1 MKKFQIF
8 LNTDFKIGYLSVS
21 ERRPF
26 CTRTEK
32 VKFFVTYR
40 VDSWVDWW
48 VGVKAVEGVLT
59 AGKKIEHLE

>member
-1 MKKFQIF
+1 MILLLYRFKKSLLFSFRKKTVLHKNRKKF
-8 LNTDFKIGYLSVS
+8 N
-21 ERRPF
+21 
-26 CTRTEK
+26 
-32 VKFFVTYR
+32 FFVTYR